1 MSLFHR
7 DRSLFNPVYS
17 TISCPSFNSYWS
29 RCIKN
34 CKPGPA
40 HRFKETLEQFF
51 ESVNLQAQDR
61 DANQIPD
68 LESFID
74 IRRDTS
80 GCKSTFDLI
89 EYAYDLD
96 VPQEVLEHP
105 VLEALKQG
113 SNDLVAWSNVSLLPC
128 DPHGFACSTP
138 HF

>member
-1 MSLFHR
+1 M
-7 DRSLFNPVYS
+7 
-17 TISCPSFNSYWS
+17 
-29 RCIKN
+29 KN

-89 EYAYDLD
+89 EYAYDID

-105 VLEALKQG
+105 VIEALKQG
-113 SNDLVAWSNVSLLPC
+113 SNDLVAWSNVSFISSHIQSPHVLNISFLGHLLLQRRAGPW
-128 DPHGFACSTP
+128 
-138 HF
+138 

>member
-1 MSLFHR
+1 M
-7 DRSLFNPVYS
+7 
-17 TISCPSFNSYWS
+17 
-29 RCIKN
+29 KN

-40 HRFKETLEQFF
+40 HRFKETLAQFF

-80 GCKSTFDLI
+80 GCKSTFDLV

-96 VPQEVLEHP
+96 IPQEVLEHP
-105 VLEALKQG
+105 VIEALKQG
-113 SNDLVAWSNVSLLPC
+113 SNDLVAWSNVSSLYRLFN
-128 DPHGFACSTP
+128 HQMCSISHP
-138 HF
+138 

>member
-1 MSLFHR
+1 M
-7 DRSLFNPVYS
+7 
-17 TISCPSFNSYWS
+17 
-29 RCIKN
+29 KN

-96 VPQEVLEHP
+96 IPQEVLEHP
-105 VLEALKQG
+105 VIEALKQG
-113 SNDLVAWSNVSLLPC
+113 SNDLVAWSNVSFIPGASDRSMARAQPLFFRTSFPTTSSRPVATILIISSR
-128 DPHGFACSTP
+128 FS
-138 HF
+138 

>member
-1 MSLFHR
+1 MSLSHH
-7 DRSLFNPVYS
+7 DRSLF
-17 TISCPSFNSYWS
+17 ISNGFILVPHSYWA
-29 RCIKN
+29 RCLKN
-34 CKPGPA
+34 CKPGPS

-61 DANQIPD
+61 DRNQIPD

-89 EYAYDLD
+89 EYAYDID

-105 VLEALKQG
+105 VIEALKQG
-113 SNDLVAWSNVSLLPC
+113 SNDLVAWSNVS
-128 DPHGFACSTP
+128 
-138 HF
+138 

>member
-1 MSLFHR
+1 MVLPQH
-7 DRSLFNPVYS
+7 LLI
-17 TISCPSFNSYWS
+17 ISPLSHSYWA
-29 RCIKN
+29 RCMEN

-113 SNDLVAWSNVSLLPC
+113 SNDLVAWSNVSLYFL
-128 DPHGFACSTP
+128 HIQSLHILNLSFLG
-138 HF
+138 HLLLQR

>member
-1 MSLFHR
+1 M
-7 DRSLFNPVYS
+7 
-17 TISCPSFNSYWS
+17 
-29 RCIKN
+29 KN

-96 VPQEVLEHP
+96 VPQHVLEHP

-113 SNDLVAWSNVSLLPC
+113 SNDLVAWSNVRFPPPIS
-128 DPHGFACSTP
+128 HCSTCSRS

>member
-1 MSLFHR
+1 M
-7 DRSLFNPVYS
+7 
-17 TISCPSFNSYWS
+17 
-29 RCIKN
+29 KN

-105 VLEALKQG
+105 VIEALKQG
-113 SNDLVAWSNVSLLPC
+113 SNDLVAWSNVSFLPC
-128 DPHGFACSTP
+128 DTP
-138 HF
+138 FLYMLNPLFPGHLLLQRRTGSW